1 MSSSSPS
8 VTPAGK
14 LSRSSSSVPTD
25 LTVSSSSSSVSV
37 TRQLQQTVRLLQAEL
52 AKRDAK
58 IEELQSEHD
67 LKVATIEKNK
77 KEAIETTV
85 ELRLA
90 VHAKEMNKI
99 QAAINSQLEQVIAR
113 QKYLGELSWIS
124 YILDIINNLCLYRK
138 C

>member
-14 LSRSSSSVPTD
+14 LSHSSSSVPTD

-67 LKVATIEKNK
+67 LKVAAIEKNK
-77 KEAIETTV
+77 NEAIETSV

-99 QAAINSQLEQVIAR
+99 QAAINCQLEQVIAR
-113 QKYLGELSWIS
+113 QKYLGE
-124 YILDIINNLCLYRK
+124 
-138 C
+138 